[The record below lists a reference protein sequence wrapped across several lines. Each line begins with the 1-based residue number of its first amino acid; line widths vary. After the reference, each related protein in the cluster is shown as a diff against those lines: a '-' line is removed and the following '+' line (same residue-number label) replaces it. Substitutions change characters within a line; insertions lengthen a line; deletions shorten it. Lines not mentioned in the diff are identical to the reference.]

1 MIFVNGKSPFTPEIK
16 TICFTIDAGATL
28 ITAGLKGYII
38 IPKGFTLT
46 GWNISSPDV
55 GSTEIDIWKCDYN
68 SAPPVIG
75 DSITNMNYITLISN
89 KFNKDD
95 TIIGW
100 EKIINNN
107 DVVAFNIISI
117 NNLYKL
123 TVVLKG
129 TT

>member
-28 ITAGLKGYII
+28 ISTGLKGYIT

-46 GWNISSPDV
+46 GWNISSSDT
-55 GSTEIDIWKCDYN
+55 GSIEIDVWKCAYT

-75 DSITNMNYITLISN
+75 DSITNMNYIILNNN

-95 TIIGW
+95 TISGW
-100 EKIINNN
+100 TKIINDN
-107 DVVAFNIISI
+107 DVVAFNIVSI